1 MNKSGSRVERE
12 LVKMLWNADC
22 AAMRAPA
29 SGGATK
35 KPLPDIIAGN
45 GRVYLAIEVKTTSA
59 DHIYINSRKIIGLK
73 EFSEIFGAEPYL
85 AVKFKPPNAK
95 HSGIRNQRFQKHS
108 GQQKQSFCKNEK
120 WRFVHVNDLIKT
132 RGENYKV
139 DMNLAFCKGLEFDEL
154 IKKDKQ
160 VKF

>member
-12 LVKMLWNADC
+12 LIKMLWNADC

-45 GRVYLAIEVKTTSA
+45 GRVYLAIEAKTTSA
-59 DHIYINSRKIIGLK
+59 NHIYINSRKIIGLK
-73 EFSEIFGAEPYL
+73 EFSEVFGAEPYL
-85 AVKFKPPNAK
+85 GVKFKSK
-95 HSGIRNQRFQKHS
+95 
-108 GQQKQSFCKNEK
+108 K
-120 WRFVHVNDLIKT
+120 WRFVHVDDLIKT
-132 RGENYKV
+132 RGKNYKV
-139 DMNLAFCKGLEFDEL
+139 DMDLVFCKGLDFDEL

-160 VKF
+160 VKFP

>member
-1 MNKSGSRVERE
+1 MNKKGSRVERE
-12 LVKMLWNADC
+12 LVKMFWSADC

-45 GRVYLAIEVKTTSA
+45 GKVYLAIEVKSTSA
-59 DHIYINSRKIIGLK
+59 GYIYINSEKIMGLI

-85 AVKFKPPNAK
+85 GAKFKNK
-95 HSGIRNQRFQKHS
+95 
-108 GQQKQSFCKNEK
+108 K
-120 WRFVHVNDLIKT
+120 WRFVHVNDLVKT

-139 DMNLAFCKGLEFDEL
+139 DVDLAFSKGVEFDEL
-154 IKKDKQ
+154 IRKDKQ
-160 VKF
+160 VKFS

>member
-1 MNKSGSRVERE
+1 MNKKGSRVERE

-45 GRVYLAIEVKTTSA
+45 GKIYLAIEVKSTSA
-59 DHIYINSRKIIGLK
+59 EQIYINSEKIMGLK
-73 EFSEIFGAEPYL
+73 EFSGIFGAEPYL
-85 AVKFKPPNAK
+85 GAKFKNK
-95 HSGIRNQRFQKHS
+95 
-108 GQQKQSFCKNEK
+108 K
-120 WRFVHVNDLIKT
+120 WRFVHVDDLIKT

-139 DMNLAFCKGLEFDEL
+139 DVDSGIF
-154 IKKDKQ
+154 
-160 VKF
+160 

>member
-1 MNKSGSRVERE
+1 MNKKGSRVERE

-45 GRVYLAIEVKTTSA
+45 GKIYLAIEVKSTSA
-59 DHIYINSRKIIGLK
+59 DHIYINSEKIMGLK
-73 EFSEIFGAEPYL
+73 EFSGIFGAEPYL
-85 AVKFKPPNAK
+85 GAKFKNK
-95 HSGIRNQRFQKHS
+95 
-108 GQQKQSFCKNEK
+108 K
-120 WRFVHVNDLIKT
+120 WRFVHVDDLTKT

-139 DMNLAFCKGLEFDEL
+139 DVELAFSKGLEFDEL
-154 IKKDKQ
+154 IGKDKQ
-160 VKF
+160 VKFP

>member
-1 MNKSGSRVERE
+1 MDYKRDKMANKGSRVERE

-45 GRVYLAIEVKTTSA
+45 GKVYLAIEVKSTSA
-59 DHIYINSRKIIGLK
+59 DHIYINSEKITGLK

-85 AVKFKPPNAK
+85 GAKFKNK
-95 HSGIRNQRFQKHS
+95 
-108 GQQKQSFCKNEK
+108 K
-120 WRFVHVNDLIKT
+120 WRFVHIHDLAKT
-132 RGENYKV
+132 RGDNYKV
-139 DMNLAFCKGLEFDEL
+139 TVDLAFSKGLEFDEL
-154 IKKDKQ
+154 IRKDKQ
-160 VKF
+160 LKLS